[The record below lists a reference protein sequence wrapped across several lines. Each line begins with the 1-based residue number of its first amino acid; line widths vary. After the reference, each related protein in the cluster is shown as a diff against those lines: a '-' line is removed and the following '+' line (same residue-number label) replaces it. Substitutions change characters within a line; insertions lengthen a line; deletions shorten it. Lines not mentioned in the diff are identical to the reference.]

1 MGFREE
7 DCSEEASASSLN
19 IRYEVISSTI
29 TSGEVAPVDRY
40 YGKNKAASAATALE
54 EVEKTTDI
62 NTWRDAATAAAAP
75 TTIGRLD
82 YLRGMS
88 SGAKRL
94 VQSLRGRSGVSSTDH
109 VHVNRKDC
117 ITVDRD
123 TTGAASTSATR
134 LCHYDSGHELDEI
147 SVVGVGVVTPT
158 TPCHCT
164 SNKYGSGQTLYS
176 IAASVP
182 PSASTFTPAAS
193 SSAIS
198 STALRT
204 GTTTGHTSS
213 GGFLGLANYSD
224 TIDKRID
231 NVRGID
237 NRQRICEDDSK
248 SMESTVSRSRQS
260 LLDLMGNKLMGKNPS
275 NNRYYNTHH
284 QHHHHHHHHQQ
295 QQQQQQQQ
303 PQQQQHQQHRGNEQ
317 QRYFGES
324 RDSLHGAYVNRGA
337 SELDLSH
344 KSRRKDQRGK
354 LKFPNVVSLS
364 SSRDATH
371 MRSLAS
377 TNHLNSNNN
386 CNGTE
391 TRYTAQQQQ
400 QQRGSRGFPGQP
412 GTQGFRTGAPNWSF
426 VFDPAGETLVVWF
439 CLDYFSDLLYLVD
452 IVFHFRTGYLEDGVL
467 QTDAIKLRNH
477 YMNSTTLVKIY
488 RFWAFMDRTE
498 RHTNYP
504 NLFRSTSLIHYLLVI
519 FHWNGCLYHIIYK
532 NNGFGSKNWV
542 FNDSETADVVKQYL
556 QSYYWCTLALTTIGD
571 LPRPRSKS
579 EYLFVIAQLLFGLL
593 LFATVLGHVANIVTS
608 VSAARKEF
616 QAKLD
621 GVKTYMR
628 MRRVPNH
635 LQVKVI
641 KWFDYLWLTQKCS
654 DEEKAVSC
662 LPDKLKAEIA
672 INVHLDTLRRVEI
685 FQNTE
690 AGFLCEL
697 VLRLR
702 PVLFSPG
709 DYICRKGEVGKEM
722 YIVNRG
728 RLQVVADNGKTVLA
742 TLKAGSYF
750 GEISILNM
758 GTAGKECG
766 NRRTASV
773 RSVGYSDLFV
783 LSKKDMWDVLK
794 EYPAAR
800 VRLEAIAVK
809 RLEKYKRAPLEK
821 VAMGR
826 SQSTPGLVESRGR
839 TSLEEMWI
847 SPMDLRT
854 PRSLF
859 SPSPS
864 PITASSLHGLR
875 TTESADPNATN
886 AAATVA
892 RGVDSPMSATSS
904 GRSSED
910 QTARALRSTTTQPS
924 IGRQSTHSGMS
935 GNSMMQ
941 LMSEGAATPLLGVSS
956 HEALLAEIKRLRERL
971 LCLETENASMSVK
984 LNQQQWE
991 VENRLAEIEMQICGA
1006 SSTSSIEDNEQIWPR
1021 EKRGEL
1027 RIDQIKRHVTDDN
1040 ITLPTTPCGLSIG
1053 SPSQRLFESESD
1065 NGSDDDRRRRRYYGT
1080 CNGYTSQPGSKS
1092 NLLLCVQ
1099 CDLESRSCSYRPR
1112 TPGSRIGRFIEED
1125 RALRCVECIAN
1136 EELPLDDCHCTH
1148 CDFTIRDDEPDLICF
1163 RCENDDDRCTTE
1175 DELLPHCSKC
1185 DEHSTETTESQLGQ
1199 NGSTTQVTSSSSE
1212 NGQYPVDAIVK
1223 IHVNDKSLDVDS
1235 DDNNENSNSL
1245 CKNHEI
1251 ETLSVIDRLS
1261 TIVEHVQSESTG
1273 DEENSASGSSGH
1285 KLNGQPRTRYLDSML
1300 VLFM

>member
-1 MGFREE
+1 MGFWE
-7 DCSEEASASSLN
+7 DCSEEAALEQAASVSRCSAGKFNYNNKINNHSKNNNNNNNN
-19 IRYEVISSTI
+19 IR
-29 TSGEVAPVDRY
+29 
-40 YGKNKAASAATALE
+40 NNL
-54 EVEKTTDI
+54 TDHHH
-62 NTWRDAATAAAAP
+62 TWRDAATVAAAP

-94 VQSLRGRSGVSSTDH
+94 VQSLRGHNGASASGQSSAH
-109 VHVNRKDC
+109 LGKNDC
-117 ITVDRD
+117 FAVRGAGVDNS
-123 TTGAASTSATR
+123 GAGSTSATR
-134 LCHYDSGHELDEI
+134 LCYYDSGHELDEI
-147 SVVGVGVVTPT
+147 SVVGSAATPT
-158 TPCHCT
+158 TPCHY
-164 SNKYGSGQTLYS
+164 SSGNKYGSGQTLYS
-176 IAASVP
+176 IATTVP
-182 PSASTFTPAAS
+182 PAAISTPVAP

-198 STALRT
+198 STARGAATAAGQASTGSYPGLIGGYGDGDRRIGNARAPDIRLR
-204 GTTTGHTSS
+204 GEE
-213 GGFLGLANYSD
+213 D
-224 TIDKRID
+224 T
-231 NVRGID
+231 
-237 NRQRICEDDSK
+237 K
-248 SMESTVSRSRQS
+248 SVESAVSRSKQS
-260 LLDLMGNKLMGKNPS
+260 LLDMGFDRLMGRPS
-275 NNRYYNTHH
+275 NQRYYH
-284 QHHHHHHHHQQ
+284 QHHHY
-295 QQQQQQQQ
+295 
-303 PQQQQHQQHRGNEQ
+303 QQHQQSKEQRGRQQEQ
-317 QRYFGES
+317 QIYSVSQRYFGSS

-337 SELDLSH
+337 SELDLSR
-344 KSRRKDQRGK
+344 KSRRKDQSRGK

-364 SSRDATH
+364 SSRDASH
-371 MRSLAS
+371 LRSLAS
-377 TNHLNSNNN
+377 TNHLNVNSS

-400 QQRGSRGFPGQP
+400 QQRGSRGYPGQP
-412 GTQGFRTGAPNWSF
+412 GQRGFRTGAPNWSF
-426 VFDPAGETLVVWF
+426 VFDPAGRLCYYWSMVVSLAFLYNFWVIIYRFAFQEINGETLVVWF

-467 QTDAIKLRNH
+467 QTDATKLRNH
-477 YMNSTTLVKIY
+477 YMNTTTFYIDCLCLLPLDFLYLSIGFNSILRSFRLVKIY

-542 FNDSETADVVKQYL
+542 FNDSEAADVVKQYL

-579 EYLFVIAQLLFGLL
+579 EYLFVIVQLLFGLL

-635 LQVKVI
+635 LQIKVI

-758 GTAGKECG
+758 GTAG

-821 VAMGR
+821 AAMGR
-826 SQSTPGLVESRGR
+826 SQSTPGLVESEGR
-839 TSLEEMWI
+839 ITLEDMWI
-847 SPMDLRT
+847 TPSELRT

-875 TTESADPNATN
+875 AGVDAAVDTN
-886 AAATVA
+886 TIGTAAAADRTRA
-892 RGVDSPMSATSS
+892 AADSPMSATSS

-910 QTARALRSTTTQPS
+910 QTARVPHSTMTQPS
-924 IGRQSTHSGMS
+924 IGRQSTHSGMTC
-935 GNSMMQ
+935 NSMTQ

-971 LCLETENASMSVK
+971 ICLETENAAMSDK
-984 LNQQQWE
+984 LNQQQWA
-991 VENRLAEIEMQICGA
+991 VEHRLAEIEMQICGA
-1006 SSTSSIEDNEQIWPR
+1006 SSTSSVEDTERNR
-1021 EKRGEL
+1021 E
-1027 RIDQIKRHVTDDN
+1027 
-1040 ITLPTTPCGLSIG
+1040 SI
-1053 SPSQRLFESESD
+1053 
-1065 NGSDDDRRRRRYYGT
+1065 
-1080 CNGYTSQPGSKS
+1080 
-1092 NLLLCVQ
+1092 
-1099 CDLESRSCSYRPR
+1099 
-1112 TPGSRIGRFIEED
+1112 I
-1125 RALRCVECIAN
+1125 
-1136 EELPLDDCHCTH
+1136 
-1148 CDFTIRDDEPDLICF
+1148 
-1163 RCENDDDRCTTE
+1163 
-1175 DELLPHCSKC
+1175 
-1185 DEHSTETTESQLGQ
+1185 
-1199 NGSTTQVTSSSSE
+1199 
-1212 NGQYPVDAIVK
+1212 
-1223 IHVNDKSLDVDS
+1223 
-1235 DDNNENSNSL
+1235 
-1245 CKNHEI
+1245 
-1251 ETLSVIDRLS
+1251 
-1261 TIVEHVQSESTG
+1261 
-1273 DEENSASGSSGH
+1273 
-1285 KLNGQPRTRYLDSML
+1285 
-1300 VLFM
+1300 

>member
-1 MGFREE
+1 MGFWE
-7 DCSEEASASSLN
+7 DCSEEAAL
-19 IRYEVISSTI
+19 EQ
-29 TSGEVAPVDRY
+29 
-40 YGKNKAASAATALE
+40 AASVGRSSATKLLLSL
-54 EVEKTTDI
+54 VHNDDDDDDYYNNNIEKVKC
-62 NTWRDAATAAAAP
+62 NYLNNSNLSENNHTWRDAATLAAAP

-94 VQSLRGRSGVSSTDH
+94 VQSLRGRNGGSSASGQTPGGH
-109 VHVNRKDC
+109 LGKNDC
-117 ITVDRD
+117 FVVRGVDNS
-123 TTGAASTSATR
+123 GAGSTSATR
-134 LCHYDSGHELDEI
+134 LCYYDSGHELDEI
-147 SVVGVGVVTPT
+147 SVVGGAATPT
-158 TPCHCT
+158 TPCHY
-164 SNKYGSGQTLYS
+164 SGNKYGSRQTLYS
-176 IAASVP
+176 IATTVP
-182 PSASTFTPAAS
+182 PAAISTPVAPA
-193 SSAIS
+193 SAIS
-198 STALRT
+198 SIARSATAAGQASTGSYPGLIGGYGDGDKRT
-204 GTTTGHTSS
+204 GNNARTPDIRLRGEE
-213 GGFLGLANYSD
+213 D
-224 TIDKRID
+224 T
-231 NVRGID
+231 
-237 NRQRICEDDSK
+237 K
-248 SMESTVSRSRQS
+248 SVESTVSRSKQS
-260 LLDLMGNKLMGKNPS
+260 LFDTGFDRLVGKSS
-275 NNRYYNTHH
+275 NQRYYN
-284 QHHHHHHHHQQ
+284 QHHY
-295 QQQQQQQQ
+295 
-303 PQQQQHQQHRGNEQ
+303 QQHQQSNDSRGRHQEQ
-317 QRYFGES
+317 QIYSVSQRYFGSS
-324 RDSLHGAYVNRGA
+324 RDSLHGGYVNRGA
-337 SELDLSH
+337 SELDLSR
-344 KSRRKDQRGK
+344 KSRRKDQLRGK

-364 SSRDATH
+364 SSRDASH
-371 MRSLAS
+371 LRSLTS
-377 TNHLNSNNN
+377 TNHLNGNSS

-400 QQRGSRGFPGQP
+400 QQRGSRGYPGQP
-412 GTQGFRTGAPNWSF
+412 GQRGFRTGAPNWSF
-426 VFDPAGETLVVWF
+426 VFDPAGRLCYYWSMVVSLAFLYNFWVIIYRFAFQEINGETLVVWF

-467 QTDAIKLRNH
+467 QTDATKLRNH
-477 YMNSTTLVKIY
+477 YMNTTTFYIDCLCLLPLDFLYLSIGFNSILRSFRLVKIY

-519 FHWNGCLYHIIYK
+519 FHWNGCFYHIIYK
-532 NNGFGSKNWV
+532 NHAFGSKNWV
-542 FNDSETADVVKQYL
+542 YNDSEDVDVVEQYL

-579 EYLFVIAQLLFGLL
+579 EYLFVIVQLLFGLL

-635 LQVKVI
+635 LQIKVI

-654 DEEKAVSC
+654 DEEKTVSC

-758 GTAGKECG
+758 GTAG

-783 LSKKDMWDVLK
+783 LNKKDMWDVLK

-821 VAMGR
+821 ADNSFLNYCAAAMGR
-826 SQSTPGLVESRGR
+826 SQSTPGLVESEGQI
-839 TSLEEMWI
+839 TLEEMWLA
-847 SPMDLRT
+847 PNELRT

-875 TTESADPNATN
+875 AGVDTAVDTN
-886 AAATVA
+886 TIGTAAAADRTRA
-892 RGVDSPMSATSS
+892 AADSPMSATSS
-904 GRSSED
+904 ARSSED
-910 QTARALRSTTTQPS
+910 QTARVPHSTTTQPS
-924 IGRQSTHSGMS
+924 IGRQSTHSGMTC
-935 GNSMMQ
+935 NSMTQ
-941 LMSEGAATPLLGVSS
+941 LMSEGATTPLLGVSS

-971 LCLETENASMSVK
+971 ICLETENAAMSDK
-984 LNQQQWE
+984 LNQQQWA
-991 VENRLAEIEMQICGA
+991 VEHRLAEIEMQICGA
-1006 SSTSSIEDNEQIWPR
+1006 SSTSSIEDTERNR
-1021 EKRGEL
+1021 E
-1027 RIDQIKRHVTDDN
+1027 
-1040 ITLPTTPCGLSIG
+1040 SI
-1053 SPSQRLFESESD
+1053 
-1065 NGSDDDRRRRRYYGT
+1065 
-1080 CNGYTSQPGSKS
+1080 
-1092 NLLLCVQ
+1092 
-1099 CDLESRSCSYRPR
+1099 
-1112 TPGSRIGRFIEED
+1112 I
-1125 RALRCVECIAN
+1125 
-1136 EELPLDDCHCTH
+1136 
-1148 CDFTIRDDEPDLICF
+1148 
-1163 RCENDDDRCTTE
+1163 
-1175 DELLPHCSKC
+1175 
-1185 DEHSTETTESQLGQ
+1185 
-1199 NGSTTQVTSSSSE
+1199 
-1212 NGQYPVDAIVK
+1212 
-1223 IHVNDKSLDVDS
+1223 
-1235 DDNNENSNSL
+1235 
-1245 CKNHEI
+1245 
-1251 ETLSVIDRLS
+1251 
-1261 TIVEHVQSESTG
+1261 
-1273 DEENSASGSSGH
+1273 
-1285 KLNGQPRTRYLDSML
+1285 
-1300 VLFM
+1300 